1 MSQPSSIQR
10 PLELQLQVGMVNVFP
25 AAVFVVLVTLTV
37 GAAVFVGQGNAA
49 LGIFTGAVGVIVSAL
64 VAAAIKVANQWERA
78 IVLRLGQFHSIRGP
92 GLFFIVP
99 ILDKYVKVSLQMN
112 AVQIPVQQVISADS
126 VSLKVD
132 AFAYMQVVDP
142 VLAVNKV
149 TNWYAAAQSVAQT
162 SLQTVIGH
170 HQLDELLTSRDRI
183 AEQLRSS
190 LDDQTEAWG
199 VKVERVELRDID
211 LPEQIQRAM
220 GRQAEAERERRAKV
234 VAAEGELQA
243 SQMLA
248 QAATTIN
255 ASPGAMH
262 LRTLQTLA
270 EISTEN
276 HSTILFPVELIEG
289 IAGRSSTLSQS
300 DG

>member
-1 MSQPSSIQR
+1 MP
-10 PLELQLQVGMVNVFP
+10 PQLVGLLLIALVVV
-25 AAVFVVLVTLTV
+25 ALLVLVNGLKIVQEYERGVIFRLGRCV
-37 GAAVFVGQGNAA
+37 GA
-49 LGIFTGAVGVIVSAL
+49 
-64 VAAAIKVANQWERA
+64 K
-78 IVLRLGQFHSIRGP
+78 GP
-92 GLFFIVP
+92 GLFFIIPVV
-99 ILDKYVKVSLQMN
+99 DKYVKVSLQMN
-112 AVQIPVQQVISADS
+112 AVQIPVQQVITADS

-142 VLAVNKV
+142 VKAVNQV
-149 TNWYAAAQSVAQT
+149 TNWYVAAQSVAQT

-170 HQLDELLTSRDRI
+170 HQLDELLTARDRI
-183 AEQLRSS
+183 AEQLRAS

-199 VKVERVELRDID
+199 VKVARVELRDID

-234 VAAEGELQA
+234 VAAEGELQS

-248 QAATTIN
+248 QAAQTIS

>member
-1 MSQPSSIQR
+1 MP
-10 PLELQLQVGMVNVFP
+10 PQLVG
-25 AAVFVVLVTLTV
+25 ALLVVLAVVALLVLVNGLKIVQEYERGVIFRLGRCV
-37 GAAVFVGQGNAA
+37 GA
-49 LGIFTGAVGVIVSAL
+49 
-64 VAAAIKVANQWERA
+64 K
-78 IVLRLGQFHSIRGP
+78 GP
-92 GLFFIVP
+92 GLFFIIP
-99 ILDKYVKVSLQMN
+99 IVDKYVKVSLQMN
-112 AVQIPVQQVISADS
+112 AVQIPVQQVITADS

-142 VLAVNKV
+142 VRAVNQV
-149 TNWYAAAQSVAQT
+149 TNWYLAAQSVAQT

-170 HQLDELLTSRDRI
+170 HQLDELLTARDRI
-183 AEQLRSS
+183 AEQLRAS

-199 VKVERVELRDID
+199 VKVARVELRDID

-248 QAATTIN
+248 QAAQTIS

-270 EISTEN
+270 EVSTEN

-289 IAGRSSTLSQS
+289 LAGRRSNLSQS

>member
-1 MSQPSSIQR
+1 MRDIARMGP
-10 PLELQLQVGMVNVFP
+10 QVVGVVLL
-25 AAVFVVLVTLTV
+25 ALGVIVVLVLANGLKIV
-37 GAAVFVGQGNAA
+37 QEYER
-49 LGIFTGAVGVIVSAL
+49 GVIF
-64 VAAAIKVANQWERA
+64 
-78 IVLRLGQFHSIRGP
+78 RLGRCIGAKGP

-289 IAGRSSTLSQS
+289 IAGRASKLTQS

>member
-1 MSQPSSIQR
+1 MGAPRASRTQVRDISRMSS
-10 PLELQLQVGMVNVFP
+10 QVLGV
-25 AAVFVVLVTLTV
+25 VVLVVVVLLV
-37 GAAVFVGQGNAA
+37 LVLLNGLKIVQEYER
-49 LGIFTGAVGVIVSAL
+49 GVIF
-64 VAAAIKVANQWERA
+64 
-78 IVLRLGQFHSIRGP
+78 RLGRCIGAKGP
-92 GLFFIVP
+92 GLFFIIP
-99 ILDKYVKVSLQMN
+99 LFDKYVKVSLQMN
-112 AVQIPVQQVISADS
+112 AVQIPVQQVISSDS

-183 AEQLRSS
+183 AEQLRAS

-248 QAATTIN
+248 QAAATIH

-270 EISTEN
+270 EIAQEN

-289 IAGRSSTLSQS
+289 IAGRASKLTQS